1 MFSYLIRL
9 ALLLVV
15 LSCSSNDK
23 KTTSTFSSD
32 IELYKSGMSYL
43 KKREFTEA
51 VEQFTELEIQ
61 HPYSKW
67 ATKGQLMAGFAHY
80 KANEYEEAILTLS
93 KFIELNPTHQSI
105 PYAMYLK
112 AYSYFERMPDVNL
125 DQKLSNRAVEEFTEL
140 INKHPN
146 SIYAKKSLTHL
157 KTLSNHLAA
166 SEVKIAKFYQSQGYF
181 LASIKRYKDVLKNY
195 KKSSHIPESIFRLI
209 ECYVSLGLVKQSYYF
224 YKILEY
230 NFPRSQWAKESEE
243 IIKEKKINKNLKK
256 FKKKQLDLKSLKPED
271 FDLIYNDKT
280 SIN

>member
-1 MFSYLIRL
+1 MFSNVARIIV
-9 ALLLVV
+9 LLLVF
-15 LSCSSNDK
+15 SRSSNDK
-23 KTTSTFSSD
+23 EAVNTFSSD

-43 KKREFTEA
+43 KKKEFVNF

-125 DQKLSNRAVEEFTEL
+125 DQKLSNRALEEFTEL
-140 INKHPN
+140 INKHPK
-146 SIYAKKSLTHL
+146 SVYAKKSLTHL
-157 KTLSNHLAA
+157 KTLNNHLVA

-181 LASIKRYKDVLKNY
+181 LASIKRYKNVLKNY

-209 ECYVSLGLVKQSYYF
+209 ECYVSLGLVKQSFYF

-230 NFPRSQWAKESEE
+230 NFPSSEWAKESKE
-243 IIKEKKINKNLKK
+243 IIKKKNK
-256 FKKKQLDLKSLKPED
+256 
-271 FDLIYNDKT
+271 
-280 SIN
+280 

>member
-9 ALLLVV
+9 AVLLVV

-32 IELYKSGMSYL
+32 IELYKSGMSFL

-181 LASIKRYKDVLKNY
+181 LASIKRYKSVLKNY

-230 NFPRSQWAKESEE
+230 NFPRSQWAKESKE

-256 FKKKQLDLKSLKPED
+256 FRKKQLDLKSLKPED
-271 FDLIYNDKT
+271 FDLI
-280 SIN
+280 

>member
-1 MFSYLIRL
+1 MFSYVIRL
-9 ALLLVV
+9 MLLLVV
-15 LSCSSNDK
+15 LGCSSNNK
-23 KTTSTFSSD
+23 ETSDTFSSD
-32 IELYKSGMSYL
+32 IELYKSGMSFL
-43 KKREFTEA
+43 KKKEFTEA

-112 AYSYFERMPDVNL
+112 AYSYFERIPDVNL

-140 INKHPN
+140 INKYPK
-146 SIYAKKSLTHL
+146 SIYAKRSLTHL

-181 LASIKRYKDVLKNY
+181 LASIKRYTNVLKNY

-209 ECYVSLGLVKQSYYF
+209 ECYISLGLVKQSYYF

-230 NFPRSQWAKESEE
+230 NFPRSKWAEESEE
-243 IIKEKKINKNLKK
+243 IVKKTKINKNLKK

-271 FDLIYNDKT
+271 FDLI
-280 SIN
+280 

>member
-9 ALLLVV
+9 VLLLVV
-15 LSCSSNDK
+15 FSCASDDK
-23 KTTSTFSSD
+23 KTTNTFSSD

-93 KFIELNPTHQSI
+93 KFIVLNPTHQSI

-181 LASIKRYKDVLKNY
+181 LASIKRYKNVLKNY

-271 FDLIYNDKT
+271 FDLI
-280 SIN
+280 

>member
-9 ALLLVV
+9 AVLLVV

-181 LASIKRYKDVLKNY
+181 LASIKRYKSVLKNY

-230 NFPRSQWAKESEE
+230 NFPRSQWAKESKE

-256 FKKKQLDLKSLKPED
+256 FRKKQLDLKSLKPED
-271 FDLIYNDKT
+271 FDLI
-280 SIN
+280 